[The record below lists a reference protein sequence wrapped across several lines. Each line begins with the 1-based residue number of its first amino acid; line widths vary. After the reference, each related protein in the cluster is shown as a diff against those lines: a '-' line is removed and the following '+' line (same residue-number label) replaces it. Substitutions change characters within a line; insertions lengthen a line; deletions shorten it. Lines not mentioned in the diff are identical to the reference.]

1 MKRKL
6 KKALRDI
13 YIKENP
19 SEIKSFTEKLSQDP
33 VWREL
38 HPVRRVSHTSGLV
51 KSAVMGVTAVG
62 AIGAVIGVY
71 ALNGHVP
78 DSQIP
83 SPPENPIITT
93 IYSSTTTQA
102 TQTIQNTL
110 TTPTETAVTITATS
124 AVTSYINVNINTNT
138 TSVQTSAVPAE
149 YSTENLS
156 ENSNSTPDT
165 QLFRETNTQIS
176 EETAVKPSETAT
188 ETVTSVYRSHIFPHD
203 YTENDVLEN
212 LLSGNSV
219 VYGYPDSKLFL
230 SEDSLFMFSS
240 LILEGEITGVDYT
253 VIDGKPWTV
262 VKVRPEKIHCLN
274 DKRVTNVYSEI
285 EIYEAGGYMPL
296 SEYVSLNPDDKSF
309 DNMSADEIDSTLL
322 YEDGSNHTE
331 QSVGGKYLFFLSEP
345 NVEGLPEN
353 AFYRACTGCDTAQF
367 YLNGDK
373 YVCCDERQNFDF
385 TLENLRQLIPYSLN
399 FYDMPDS
406 DKKIMVVQKSVLL
419 TGTVQFYSVSENGD
433 IEPISDFSTDD
444 GFKPFD
450 DDYSVETTPD
460 GETVYSGDFFRII
473 WTDSGASVDF
483 RTDYMSENFD
493 ESLEI
498 DLK

>member
-13 YIKENP
+13 YIKEDP

-33 VWREL
+33 AWREL
-38 HPVRRVSHTSGLV
+38 HPVRRVSHASGLV
-51 KSAVMGVTAVG
+51 RSAVMGITAVG

-83 SPPENPIITT
+83 SPPEKPVITT

-102 TQTIQNTL
+102 TQTNQITQA
-110 TTPTETAVTITATS
+110 TPTETAVTIAATS
-124 AVTSYINVNINTNT
+124 AVTSCTNVNINTNT

-149 YSTENLS
+149 YSTENLP
-156 ENSNSTPDT
+156 EISNSTPD
-165 QLFRETNTQIS
+165 TQIS

-230 SEDSLFMFSS
+230 SENSLFMFSS

-253 VIDGKPWTV
+253 IIDGKPWTV
-262 VKVRPEKIHCLN
+262 VKVKPEKIHCLN
-274 DKRVTNVYSEI
+274 DKRVTNIYSEI

-296 SEYVSLNPDDKSF
+296 SEYTRLNPDDKSF
-309 DNMSADEIDSTLL
+309 DNMSADEINSTLL

-331 QSVGGKYLFFLSEP
+331 QSVGEKYLFFLSEP
-345 NVEGLPEN
+345 NVDGLPES

-367 YLNGDK
+367 YLDGDK
-373 YVCCDERQNFDF
+373 YICCDERQNFDF

-406 DKKIMVVQKSVLL
+406 DEKIMVVQKSVLL
-419 TGTVQFYSVSENGD
+419 MGTVQFYSVSENGD

-450 DDYSVETTPD
+450 DNYSVETTPD
-460 GETVYSGDFFRII
+460 GTVYSGNFFRIT
-473 WTDSGASVDF
+473 WTDPGASVEF
-483 RTDYMSENFD
+483 CTDHMSENFD